1 MDSKKELEKKVKDIS
16 NDDLTPLMRQYK
28 EMKLKNP
35 DALLLFRCGDFFE
48 SYFEDASILSRDAGI
63 TLTFR
68 SKEAENPIPM
78 AGVPYKSVNGYIAKL
93 IQKGH
98 TISICDQIED
108 PKFAKGLVKRE
119 ITRIITP
126 GTITE
131 LNMLDESTNNYLSA
145 FGSVNDRFCLISA
158 DISTGEVIMTSG
170 DKSEMG
176 MLPEEIIRL
185 SPKEIILL
193 TDNSGLAQNGE
204 LFNIAKAEKHYSKI
218 TSSDALLAAKNLYP
232 NEHKSKFQ
240 ILPELTLKTLGILA
254 EHLMDTQKCSLSHLS
269 YPKEYR
275 LGDGMVLDEA
285 TLGNLELLPTAT
297 NKNIGGTLFEVLN
310 RTKTSMGAR
319 MFKKWL
325 LKPLLNAEAINKRL
339 DMVECFVK
347 DSMLRAET
355 RELLKNITDI
365 ERLLTKVTLGA
376 KNPRDLQ
383 SLGFGLSKVPDL
395 IETLKEKCPELE
407 KKFIDQKDL
416 TDYLD
421 KYLLPDLP
429 PDLTEGGY
437 INNNVNEELDQLRM
451 LIKNGDSWLKEFE
464 EKQRQL
470 TGIKTLKIDKND
482 AHGYF
487 INIPKSQ
494 INNVPEN
501 YLRKQTLTT
510 SERYITPELKE
521 YESRATTAKD
531 KSIAL
536 EKQIYDEVVK
546 KVLTETTKIKQN
558 AEAIAITDVLCSMA
572 TKASETSSTRPIINN
587 SNTINIKG
595 GRHPVVEKF
604 LEKGEF
610 TPNDITLD
618 EKNRQAIITG
628 PNMAGKSTYLR
639 QTALIVLMAQA
650 GCFVPAEHAEIGIV
664 DRIFTRVGASDNL
677 VRGQSTFM
685 VEMME
690 AAAILKNATSKSL
703 LILDEIGRGTS
714 TFDGLSI
721 AWSILEHIGLKI
733 KARTMFATHYHELT
747 DLENVHKSIFNLN
760 IIVGDDK
767 KTGNMVFLH
776 KIEKGAAS
784 QSYGIE
790 VAKLAGLPEKVIER
804 AKEILFELE
813 KTDKND
819 LTQITRSF
827 NRKKE
832 KDAMPIQLSLFT
844 PDNELVEAVKAID
857 INNITP
863 LEALNTL
870 QKLKEIASG
879 Q

>member
-254 EHLMDTQKCSLSHLS
+254 EHLMDTQKCSLTHLS

-407 KKFIDQKDL
+407 KKFI
-416 TDYLD
+416 
-421 KYLLPDLP
+421 
-429 PDLTEGGY
+429 
-437 INNNVNEELDQLRM
+437 R
-451 LIKNGDSWLKEFE
+451 
-464 EKQRQL
+464 
-470 TGIKTLKIDKND
+470 
-482 AHGYF
+482 
-487 INIPKSQ
+487 
-494 INNVPEN
+494 
-501 YLRKQTLTT
+501 
-510 SERYITPELKE
+510 
-521 YESRATTAKD
+521 
-531 KSIAL
+531 
-536 EKQIYDEVVK
+536 
-546 KVLTETTKIKQN
+546 
-558 AEAIAITDVLCSMA
+558 
-572 TKASETSSTRPIINN
+572 
-587 SNTINIKG
+587 
-595 GRHPVVEKF
+595 
-604 LEKGEF
+604 
-610 TPNDITLD
+610 
-618 EKNRQAIITG
+618 
-628 PNMAGKSTYLR
+628 
-639 QTALIVLMAQA
+639 
-650 GCFVPAEHAEIGIV
+650 
-664 DRIFTRVGASDNL
+664 
-677 VRGQSTFM
+677 
-685 VEMME
+685 
-690 AAAILKNATSKSL
+690 
-703 LILDEIGRGTS
+703 
-714 TFDGLSI
+714 
-721 AWSILEHIGLKI
+721 
-733 KARTMFATHYHELT
+733 
-747 DLENVHKSIFNLN
+747 
-760 IIVGDDK
+760 
-767 KTGNMVFLH
+767 
-776 KIEKGAAS
+776 
-784 QSYGIE
+784 
-790 VAKLAGLPEKVIER
+790 
-804 AKEILFELE
+804 LF
-813 KTDKND
+813 
-819 LTQITRSF
+819 R
-827 NRKKE
+827 
-832 KDAMPIQLSLFT
+832 
-844 PDNELVEAVKAID
+844 
-857 INNITP
+857 
-863 LEALNTL
+863 
-870 QKLKEIASG
+870 
-879 Q
+879 